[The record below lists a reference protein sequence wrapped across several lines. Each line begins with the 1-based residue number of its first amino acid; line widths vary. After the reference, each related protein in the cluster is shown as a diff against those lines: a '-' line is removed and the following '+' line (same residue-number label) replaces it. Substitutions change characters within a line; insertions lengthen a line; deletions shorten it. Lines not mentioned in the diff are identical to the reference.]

1 MKYLILSTLILAV
14 ACNSRTDE
22 RALDGVFTTA
32 YENEF
37 SKGDDTLIVKKANTG
52 EGIYQIERHIGV
64 AKMLDGKEF
73 PKEVVSETWTLEYDP
88 NKQTLFDL
96 KKGKTVIWNSGKLTL
111 QLGNREYKKVGK

>member
-22 RALDGVFTTA
+22 PALDGVFTTA

-52 EGIYQIERHIGV
+52 EGIYQIERRIGV

-73 PKEVVSETWTLEYDP
+73 PKEVISETWTLEYDP

>member
-1 MKYLILSTLILAV
+1 MKYLFLSVLIFAFG
-14 ACNSRTDE
+14 CNSKTE
-22 RALDGVFTTA
+22 ESQLDGVFTTA

-37 SKGDDTLIVKKANTG
+37 SKGDDTLIVRKANSG
-52 EGIYQIERHIGV
+52 EGIYQIARHIGV
-64 AKMLDGKEF
+64 VKVLDGKEF
-73 PKEVVSETWTLEYDP
+73 PKEVISETWTLEYDP

>member
-14 ACNSRTDE
+14 ACNNRTDE
-22 RALDGVFTTA
+22 PAMDGVFTTG

-52 EGIYQIERHIGV
+52 EGIYQIERRIGV

-73 PKEVVSETWTLEYDP
+73 PKEVISETWTLEYDP